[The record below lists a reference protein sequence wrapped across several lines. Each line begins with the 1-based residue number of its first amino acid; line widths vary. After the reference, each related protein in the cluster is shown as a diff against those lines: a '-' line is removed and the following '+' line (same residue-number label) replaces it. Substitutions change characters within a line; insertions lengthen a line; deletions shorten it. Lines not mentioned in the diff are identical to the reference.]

1 MPGFE
6 LIGKEEKRELDNLMD
21 KSGILFRHGFDN
33 LRNGVYKTREFEKNF
48 SNQMNVQDAL
58 AVTSGTA
65 ALLVALKAFGIG
77 QGDEVITQ
85 SFTFVATVEAIVESG
100 AKPIICD
107 IDSTLNLDPEA
118 LEAKI
123 SNKTK
128 AIIVVHMLGTPCN
141 LNPIIKIAEKNKV
154 NLEFEAS
161 VCGGVPIIRSLKEG
175 LIANKIKKVFGI
187 FNGTSNYIL
196 SSMDKENKSFNEVL
210 KNAQRLGY
218 AESNPTSDLNGDDV
232 ASKLKILSSLCFNSF
247 LNKNIHVEGIKD
259 IDKDDIKYA
268 KKLGYKIKLLGYAE
282 LIGKNIFQRVHP
294 TLIRNSSYVG
304 SIDGVL
310 NAVIIDGN
318 PVGQSIIQGEG
329 AGPAATTSALISDI
343 SSILRGNIKFPF
355 SISNKERK
363 NLNFK
368 DISERFFSAYFRFN
382 VTDKPGVLSNITQI
396 FSRNKVS
403 IKRLVQDPN
412 KNKSSSSII
421 IITHP
426 SKDKSL
432 NKIIQTINK
441 RSYVKKR
448 SKLIRIDDE

>member
-1 MPGFE
+1 MKKLNIAIIGLGNIGSYLYKYLNKNKKILSKKNNCIPNVTYISAKNKKLNRGFKIDKSIWLDNYLDATKKKNVDLIVE
-6 LIGKEEKRELDNLMD
+6 LIGGAEGPAKKL
-21 KSGILFRHGFDN
+21 
-33 LRNGVYKTREFEKNF
+33 VF
-48 SNQMNVQDAL
+48 S
-58 AVTSGTA
+58 
-65 ALLVALKAFGIG
+65 ALKNKKHVVTANKALIAKY
-77 QGDEVITQ
+77 GD
-85 SFTFVATVEAIVESG
+85 S
-100 AKPIICD
+100 
-107 IDSTLNLDPEA
+107 L
-118 LEAKI
+118 
-123 SNKTK
+123 SN
-128 AIIVVHMLGTPCN
+128 
-141 LNPIIKIAEKNKV
+141 IAEKNKV

-175 LIANKIKKVFGI
+175 LIANKINKVFGI

-196 SSMDKENKSFNEVL
+196 TAMEKENKSFNEVL
-210 KNAQRLGY
+210 RKAQKLGY
-218 AESNPTSDLNGDDV
+218 AERNPSSDLNGDDV
-232 ASKLKILSSLCFNSF
+232 AAKLKILSSLCFNSF

-282 LIGKNIFQRVHP
+282 RIGKNIFQRVHP
-294 TLIRNSSYVG
+294 TLIRDSSYVG

-343 SSILRGNIKFPF
+343 SSILRGNVKFPF

-363 NLNFK
+363 NLNFRQ
-368 DISERFFSAYFRFN
+368 ISERYFSAYFRFN
-382 VTDKPGVLSNITQI
+382 VIDRPGVLSNITKV

-412 KNKSSSSII
+412 KNSNSSSII
-421 IITHP
+421 IITHH

-441 RSYVKKR
+441 RPYIKRR
-448 SKLIRIDDE
+448 SKLIRIADE